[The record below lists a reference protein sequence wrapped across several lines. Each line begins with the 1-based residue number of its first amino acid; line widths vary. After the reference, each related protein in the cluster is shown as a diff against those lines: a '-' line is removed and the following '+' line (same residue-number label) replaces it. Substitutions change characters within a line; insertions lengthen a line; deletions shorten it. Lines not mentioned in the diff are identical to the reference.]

1 MNGLA
6 ARRWRTAG
14 RRTGV
19 YLAALALAAFLC
31 GPLLWMVL
39 TALKTRA
46 DVFTSPPTW
55 WPRHPTLDNLA
66 SASTGQF
73 AHSLLN
79 SAVVCAGTTL
89 LCMALSL
96 LACYPLTRPG
106 LRGRSGVLGTV
117 LLSQL
122 LPHAVLLVPIYRTA
136 SSLGMLNTRWGL
148 MVAMLAFNLPV
159 GMWLLRGYLSAV
171 PTAVEEAARVDGLTQ
186 FRAYWT
192 VVVPLAT
199 PGVLAVFAL
208 VLFTSWQDFIFAMVF
223 LTDPDLN
230 TTPLA
235 LLGFVGQHSVNWGLL
250 MAASTI
256 MMIPVVALF
265 TLVQRH
271 LMSGLAA
278 GAVKG

>member
-6 ARRWRTAG
+6 RKRWRTAG
-14 RRTGV
+14 RSSV
-19 YLAALALAAFLC
+19 LYLAALLLTAFLA

-55 WPRHPTLDNLA
+55 WPRHWTLDNLA
-66 SASTGQF
+66 DASTGQF
-73 AHSLLN
+73 GRSLVN

-89 LCMALSL
+89 LCVVLSL
-96 LACYPLTRPG
+96 LACYSLTRPG
-106 LRGRSGVLGTV
+106 LRGRSGMLGTV
-117 LLSQL
+117 LVSQL

-171 PTAVEEAARVDGLTQ
+171 PVAVEEAARVDGLTQ

-192 VVVPLAT
+192 IVVPLAM
-199 PGVLAVFAL
+199 PGVLAVSAL

-223 LTDPDLN
+223 LTDPRLN

-250 MAASTI
+250 MGASTL
-256 MMIPVVALF
+256 MMLPVVALF
-265 TLVQRH
+265 ALVQRH
-271 LMSGLAA
+271 LMGGLAA